1 MDSDVSSDR
10 DESESRE
17 VPSLQVNSLCFI
29 ARHIQEFPVW
39 HLASLPKRLR
49 IDVLRFLP
57 VVDICRLEEGP
68 VCGDID
74 MELEVWDTVCN
85 VRLSCAPTP
94 VLKELGQLESAG
106 VSEPFSWEEDNSLKA
121 QYLNIVTGCLFAS
134 NSTRQSKPVAYCLLC
149 DSPES
154 HSSGLTAD
162 SFSDVEML
170 HILMEQCHFF
180 PSLVNVTVGSLLSST
195 LWLNRTE
202 TFPVLAAFF
211 SCLSRLSISVEPRWR
226 EDSDSVAKYYEV
238 FRFVL
243 KAVFLETGRQPA
255 LTHLVVKLGD
265 GVMIPALDHLADFVS
280 SRTGGLAKYA
290 CSPLVTGY
298 SELTF
303 LFVEL
308 NGDDENIGTLS
319 EPHTNVRLI
328 VEQQSALSSF
338 HLDLGG
344 WYLDGNAV
352 CPEYD
357 QLMRSISILFRCP
370 QFVKLEL
377 SGGLYHSSG
386 DHTIAFKWLMNEFLS
401 SPVKGQELVL
411 SVCVSLSDC
420 ISFCEHSDSIANF
433 APDVVGSKHFHIQS
447 VEDACR
453 WVNPY
458 FQQCL
463 VHFPFQT
470 LGAIT
475 LQEVDCL
482 NDEALATIASLNL
495 HTLNVIDTELM
506 LDVSVEAV
514 AHLFS
519 MPHLTTLTLAGVAI
533 MGTENF
539 ATPNV
544 WALFAE
550 AVTSGLKKQAPIAQ
564 IDHLNLSGNFLGAWL
579 GLDSLEA
586 LFDGL
591 FSLPQLSS
599 MILKLEDNFFSAVQ
613 LTLLCKSWGKKARG
627 HRLEMLNVC
636 KQQSGYLGTVP
647 VGLRNLA
654 VFVG

>member
-1 MDSDVSSDR
+1 MDSDISSDQ

-17 VPSLQVNSLCFI
+17 VPSLQVCSLCFI

-49 IDVLRFLP
+49 IDVLRLLP

-68 VCGDID
+68 VCADIA
-74 MELEVWDTVCN
+74 MEFEVWDDVCGI
-85 VRLSCAPTP
+85 RLSSAPGF
-94 VLKELGQLESAG
+94 VRYELEQLESAG
-106 VSEPFSWEEDNSLKA
+106 VSEPFSWEELEDNSLKA
-121 QYLNIVTGCLFAS
+121 HYLDIVTGCLFAS
-134 NSTRQSKPVAYCLLC
+134 NSTRRSKPVAYCLLC
-149 DSPES
+149 DSPEL

-202 TFPVLAAFF
+202 TFTVLAAFF

-226 EDSDSVAKYYEV
+226 EDSIDSVAKFCEV

-243 KAVFLETGRQPA
+243 EAVFLETGRQPA

-303 LFVEL
+303 LSVEL
-308 NGDDENIGTLS
+308 NGDDENMS

-328 VEQQSALSSF
+328 VEQQSALSAL
-338 HLDLGG
+338 HLSGLAGDE
-344 WYLDGNAV
+344 DVV

-357 QLMRSISILFRCP
+357 QLMQSISILFRRP

-386 DHTIAFKWLMNEFLS
+386 EHTIAFKRLMHEFLS
-401 SPVKGQELVL
+401 APVKGQELLL
-411 SVCVSLSDC
+411 SIYGVSLSNC
-420 ISFCEHSDSIANF
+420 SSFPKCSVANL
-433 APDVVGSKHFHIQS
+433 APDVVGSKHLHIEG
-447 VEDACR
+447 VEAEQ

-458 FQQCL
+458 FEQCL

-475 LQEVDCL
+475 LQEVEYL

-495 HTLNVIDTELM
+495 HTLTVIDTELM

-519 MPHLTTLTLAGVAI
+519 MPHLTTLTLAGVAV
-533 MGTENF
+533 MGTNSANF
-539 ATPNV
+539 ASPNV
-544 WALFAE
+544 WTLFVE
-550 AVTSGLKKQAPIAQ
+550 AVTSGLKKQASIAL
-564 IDHLNLSGNFLGAWL
+564 INNLDLSGNHLTWVAS
-579 GLDSLEA
+579 DCLEA
-586 LFDGL
+586 MCDAL
-591 FSLPQLSS
+591 FSLPQLSA
-599 MILKLEDNFFSAVQ
+599 MTLELQDNYFTAAQ
-613 LTLLCKSWGKKARG
+613 LNLLCKSWSKKAGG
-627 HRLEMLNVC
+627 HRLEMLTVR
-636 KQQSGYLGTVP
+636 KQQPQQPHAGHL
-647 VGLRNLA
+647 VGLQNLA
-654 VFVG
+654 VIVL